1 LWETDDLEGEFY
13 ASPVYHEGLLYC
25 VCNEGILYALD
36 AQSGKIVF
44 QKELEIGSA
53 GGMPGI
59 QPANI
64 YGSLTLAGKVLLL
77 TNDIGETLVLA
88 PERQYRERSHNYLDQ
103 GSGAS
108 PVADGKLLLLRGGG
122 KLYGLGRR

>member
-1 LWETDDLEGEFY
+1 MLGFPKD
-13 ASPVYHEGLLYC
+13 
-25 VCNEGILYALD
+25 NEGVVYALD
-36 AQSGKIVF
+36 AGSGEIVF

-59 QPANI
+59 EYANI
-64 YGSLTLAGKVLLL
+64 YGSLTLAGKVMLL

-88 PERQYRERSHNYLDQ
+88 PERRYRELSHNYLDQ

-108 PVADGKLLLLRGGG
+108 PVANGRLLLLRGGG
-122 KLYGLGRR
+122 RLYGLGRR